1 MKILVRWLLLA
12 AALLLVA
19 HLYPGVTV
27 ASFTSALLAAFVLG
41 LFNTLVR
48 PLLVLL
54 TLPVTLITLGL
65 FLFVINALMFWGAA
79 SVLDGFNV
87 AGFSAALIGSLLYS
101 LCGMVID
108 VATERLFSRSS
119 AS

>member
-1 MKILVRWLLLA
+1 MKIIVRWLLLA

-19 HLYPGVTV
+19 QLYSGVSV
-27 ASFTSALLAAFVLG
+27 ASFGAALVAAFVLG

-54 TLPVTLITLGL
+54 TLPVTLLTLGL
-65 FLFVINALMFWGAA
+65 FLFVINALMFWAA
-79 SVLDGFNV
+79 AGVLDDFNV
-87 AGFSAALIGSLLYS
+87 AGFGAALIGSLLYS

-119 AS
+119 G